1 MTCYLCNQPIDAQAT
16 VNWHHYETP
25 RCEGGEKVAPT
36 HQRCH
41 VEYHSSNGQFK
52 AWGKQGGQK
61 AALTMRWAFNL
72 LNVRTHPAYD
82 SHRQFYLMNYAS
94 AGWGEGLIM

>member
-1 MTCYLCNQPIDAQAT
+1 MTCYLCNQPIDAQAQ
-16 VNWHHYETP
+16 VNWHHYETL

-52 AWGKQGGQK
+52 LWGRQGGQK
-61 AALTMRWAFNL
+61 AALTLRWSFNL
-72 LNVRTHPAYD
+72 LNVRTHPAYAD
-82 SHRQFYLMNYAS
+82 HRQAYLMTYGQ
-94 AGWGEGLIM
+94 AGWSEGLI